1 MISLATFC
9 KRKASR
15 CTLPGTLEIRILY
28 NNENEKK
35 RMENNKKKKE
45 LKKMSIHKKYFLF
58 LFFFESELSVLEC
71 CQ

>member
-28 NNENEKK
+28 NNENENEK
-35 RMENNKKKKE
+35 NGKKKK
-45 LKKMSIHKKYFLF
+45 KKRVEKNVNTLNICRSQKKIFIS
-58 LFFFESELSVLEC
+58 FFF
-71 CQ
+71 

>member
-28 NNENEKK
+28 NNENEKNGK
-35 RMENNKKKKE
+35 EQKKKRVEKNVNT
-45 LKKMSIHKKYFLF
+45 LNICRSQKKIFIS
-58 LFFFESELSVLEC
+58 FFF
-71 CQ
+71 

>member
-28 NNENEKK
+28 NNENENEKNGKEQKKK
-35 RMENNKKKKE
+35 RVEKNVNTLNICRSQKKIFI
-45 LKKMSIHKKYFLF
+45 S
-58 LFFFESELSVLEC
+58 FFF
-71 CQ
+71 

>member
-35 RMENNKKKKE
+35 RMEKNKKKKRVE
-45 LKKMSIHKKYFLF
+45 KNVNTLNICRSQKKIFIS
-58 LFFFESELSVLEC
+58 FFF
-71 CQ
+71 